1 MAASALSVGHKV
13 YSFGGFNGQTLATM
27 SRFTL
32 PSDLCQ
38 SVMSKEKCIAIKI
51 CSWCEV
57 HNVTQGENITVATN
71 QSACHLTGSAV
82 PDICQSEVNVT
93 SVRACKCNFGKSLS
107 LFTIGLLGW
116 P

>member
-82 PDICQSEVNVT
+82 PDICQSDVNVT
-93 SVRACKCNFGKSLS
+93 SVRACKRNFGKSLS
-107 LFTIGLLGW
+107 LLSISVLGW
-116 P
+116 S

>member
-1 MAASALSVGHKV
+1 MAASALSLGDKV
-13 YSFGGFNGQTLATM
+13 YSFGGLNGQTLATL

-38 SVMSKEKCIAIKI
+38 SVTSKEKCIAIKI

-57 HNVTQGENITVATN
+57 LNVTQGENITVPTN

-93 SVRACKCNFGKSLS
+93 SVRASKCNFGKGLS
-107 LFTIGLLGW
+107 LLSVTLLGW
-116 P
+116 S